1 MTIRNARAAIAA
13 EVTKLL
19 EAGTWQAVPVHQ
31 GLLTIRWTKTSPT
44 PAYAREGKGAP
55 YPFEDYDQ
63 HVFLT
68 FIGQKIV
75 MRTCPCPWVRC
86 SDTQPPLWLVLA
98 ILQDVELAFD
108 TQRQL
113 DMRHERRGG
122 RSGDGV
128 RR

>member
-1 MTIRNARAAIAA
+1 MTVRNARAAIAA
-13 EVTKLL
+13 KVTELL

-44 PAYAREGKGAP
+44 PEYAREGRGAP

-68 FIGQKIV
+68 FIGQRTV

-98 ILQDVELAFD
+98 ILEDVELAFD
-108 TQRQL
+108 TTRIL
-113 DMRHERRGG
+113 ALKAARKASR
-122 RSGDGV
+122 
-128 RR
+128 